1 MREAASAQSS
11 SQSSQRSSESQ
22 FSLSAVHARSGCL
35 PATIDDGD
43 GAGIIIIS
51 DGKRVSMLVRREYS
65 AHHKMRDG
73 DAEREREIRLGC
85 ALLEPRAAPSRA
97 RLSLPC

>member
-1 MREAASAQSS
+1 MPTRR
-11 SQSSQRSSESQ
+11 QSSQRSSESQ

-51 DGKRVSMLVRREYS
+51 DGKRVSMLVRRGYS
-65 AHHKMRDG
+65 AHHKMRDR

-85 ALLEPRAAPSRA
+85 EPRAAPSRA